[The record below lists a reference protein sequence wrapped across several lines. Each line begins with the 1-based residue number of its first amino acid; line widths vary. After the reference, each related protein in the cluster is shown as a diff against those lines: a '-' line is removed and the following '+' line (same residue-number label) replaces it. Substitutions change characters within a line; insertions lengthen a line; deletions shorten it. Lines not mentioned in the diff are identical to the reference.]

1 MNLPQCLTNAMLKKN
16 IMRTFVAIEVSDQN
30 VLNSI
35 SHVQSELSIK
45 AKPVELHNMH
55 FTVQFLGE
63 ISEEM
68 TRKISDALN
77 SLEFTPFLIS
87 FVGIGVFPKPSF
99 PRVIWIGTNEGVNEL
114 EKLAE
119 IIRAKLSQLEFSPD
133 KKFKPH
139 ITIFRVK
146 NKIEDVSNKL
156 EKFSAYPFG
165 KQTIS
170 EIKLKKSELTPNGP
184 IYTDLLVV
192 KGKK

>member
-1 MNLPQCLTNAMLKKN
+1 
-16 IMRTFVAIEVSDQN
+16 MRTFVAIEVSNKD

-35 SHVQSELSIK
+35 HKIQAELNIK

-63 ISEEM
+63 VSDEM
-68 TRKISDALN
+68 VKKISGALS
-77 SLEFTPFLIS
+77 SLEFSPFSIS
-87 FVGIGVFPKPSF
+87 FAGVGVFPNLNF

-119 IIRAKLSQLEFSPD
+119 MIRSKLSQLGFSPD

-139 ITIFRVK
+139 VTIFRVK
-146 NKIEDVSNKL
+146 NKIEDISSKL
-156 EKFSAYPFG
+156 EKFSSYYFG
-165 KQTIS
+165 EQTVS

-192 KGKK
+192 KGKQ

>member
-1 MNLPQCLTNAMLKKN
+1 
-16 IMRTFVAIEVSDQN
+16 MRTFVAIEVNNKD

-35 SHVQSELSIK
+35 HKIQTELNIK

-63 ISEEM
+63 VSEEM
-68 TRKISDALN
+68 IEKISDALN
-77 SLEFTPFLIS
+77 SIEFSAFSIS
-87 FVGIGVFPKPSF
+87 FVSVGVFPKPNF
-99 PRVIWIGTNEGVNEL
+99 PRVIWIGTNDGVKEL

-119 IIRAKLSQLEFSPD
+119 MIRSKLSHLGFSPD

-139 ITIFRVK
+139 VTIFRVK
-146 NKIEDVSNKL
+146 NKIEGVSDKL
-156 EKFSAYPFG
+156 EKFSSYCFG
-165 KQTIS
+165 EQTVS

-192 KGKK
+192 KGKQ

>member
-1 MNLPQCLTNAMLKKN
+1 
-16 IMRTFVAIEVSDQN
+16 MRIFVAIEVSDKN

-35 SHVQSELSIK
+35 HKIQTELNIK

-63 ISEEM
+63 VSEEM
-68 TRKISDALN
+68 VGKISDALN
-77 SLEFTPFLIS
+77 NIDFSSFSIS
-87 FVGIGVFPKPSF
+87 FASIGVFPKPNS
-99 PRVIWIGTNEGVNEL
+99 PRVIWIGTDDGVNEL

-119 IIRAKLSQLEFSPD
+119 MIRSKLSHLGFGPD

-139 ITIFRVK
+139 VTIFRVK
-146 NKIEDVSNKL
+146 NKIEDLSSKL
-156 EKFSAYPFG
+156 EKFSSYSFG
-165 KQTIS
+165 KQLVS

-192 KGKK
+192 KGKQ

>member
-1 MNLPQCLTNAMLKKN
+1 
-16 IMRTFVAIEVSDQN
+16 MRTFVAIEVNNNN
-30 VLNSI
+30 VLDSI
-35 SHVQSELSIK
+35 QQVQSKLNIK

-68 TRKISDALN
+68 LRKISDVLN
-77 SLEFTPFLIS
+77 GIEFSTFS
-87 FVGIGVFPKPSF
+87 VTFASIGAFPKPNS
-99 PRVIWIGTNEGVNEL
+99 PRVIWVGVNDGVNKL

-119 IIRAKLSQLEFSPD
+119 TIRSKLSDVGFSPD

-139 ITIFRVK
+139 VTIFRVK
-146 NKIEDVSNKL
+146 NRIEDLPFKL
-156 EKFSAYPFG
+156 ENFSSYSFG
-165 KQTIS
+165 KQEIS

-192 KGKK
+192 KGKQ

>member
-1 MNLPQCLTNAMLKKN
+1 
-16 IMRTFVAIEVSDQN
+16 MRTFVAIEVNNKD

-35 SHVQSELSIK
+35 HKIQSELNIK
-45 AKPVELHNMH
+45 AKPVEPHNMH

-63 ISEEM
+63 VSEEM
-68 TRKISDALN
+68 IGKISDALN
-77 SLEFTPFLIS
+77 SIEFSAFSIS
-87 FVGIGVFPKPSF
+87 FSSIGVFPKPNF
-99 PRVIWIGTNEGVNEL
+99 PRIIWIGTDDGVNKL

-119 IIRAKLSQLEFSPD
+119 MIRSKLSHLGFSPD

-139 ITIFRVK
+139 VTIFRVK
-146 NKIEDVSNKL
+146 NKIEDMSDKL
-156 EKFSAYPFG
+156 EKFSSYYFG

-192 KGKK
+192 KGKQ

>member
-1 MNLPQCLTNAMLKKN
+1 M
-16 IMRTFVAIEVSDQN
+16 MRAFVAIEVNNQN

-35 SHVQSELSIK
+35 YQVQSELNIE

-68 TRKISDALN
+68 VRKISDALN
-77 SLEFTPFLIS
+77 SIEFSAFSIS
-87 FVGIGVFPKPSF
+87 FMGVGVFPKPSF
-99 PRVIWIGTNEGVNEL
+99 PRVIWIGTNDGINEL

-119 IIRAKLSQLEFSPD
+119 MIRTKLSQLGFRPD

-139 ITIFRVK
+139 VTIFRVK
-146 NKIEDVSNKL
+146 NKIEGISDKL
-156 EKFSAYPFG
+156 EKFSSYNFG
-165 KQTIS
+165 KQTVS

-192 KGKK
+192 KGKQ

>member
-1 MNLPQCLTNAMLKKN
+1 
-16 IMRTFVAIEVSDQN
+16 MRAFVAIEVSNKD

-35 SHVQSELSIK
+35 HKIQTELNIK

-68 TRKISDALN
+68 VRKISDALN
-77 SLEFTPFLIS
+77 SIKFSAFSIS
-87 FVGIGVFPKPSF
+87 FTSIGVFPNPNS
-99 PRVIWIGTNEGVNEL
+99 PRVIWIGANDGVNEL

-119 IIRAKLSQLEFSPD
+119 MIRLKLSQIGFSPD

-139 ITIFRVK
+139 VTIFRVK
-146 NKIEDVSNKL
+146 NKIEDLSNKL
-156 EKFSAYPFG
+156 EKFSSYSFG
-165 KQTIS
+165 KQLVS
-170 EIKLKKSELTPNGP
+170 EIKLKKSELTYQGP

-192 KGKK
+192 KGK

>member
-1 MNLPQCLTNAMLKKN
+1 
-16 IMRTFVAIEVSDQN
+16 MRTFVAIEVNNKD

-35 SHVQSELSIK
+35 HKIQTELNIK

-63 ISEEM
+63 VSEEM
-68 TRKISDALN
+68 VGKISDALN
-77 SLEFTPFLIS
+77 SIEFSAFSIS
-87 FVGIGVFPKPSF
+87 FMGVGVFPKPSF
-99 PRVIWIGTNEGVNEL
+99 PRVIWIGTNDGINEL

-119 IIRAKLSQLEFSPD
+119 MIRTKLSQIGFHPD

-139 ITIFRVK
+139 VTIFRVK
-146 NKIEDVSNKL
+146 NKIEGLSDKL
-156 EKFSAYPFG
+156 EKFSSYNFG
-165 KQTIS
+165 KQTVS

-192 KGKK
+192 KGKQ

>member
-1 MNLPQCLTNAMLKKN
+1 
-16 IMRTFVAIEVSDQN
+16 MRTFVAIEVSDQN

-35 SHVQSELSIK
+35 SQVQSELNIK
-45 AKPVELHNMH
+45 AKPVELYNMH

-63 ISEEM
+63 VSEEM
-68 TRKISDALN
+68 IGKISGVL
-77 SLEFTPFLIS
+77 SGLEFSSFSIS

-99 PRVIWIGTNEGVNEL
+99 PRVVWVGTEEGITEL
-114 EKLAE
+114 EKLVE
-119 IIRAKLSQLEFSPD
+119 MIRSKLSHLGFSPD

-139 ITIFRVK
+139 VTIFRVK
-146 NKIEDVSNKL
+146 NKIEDVSDKL
-156 EKFSAYPFG
+156 ERFSSYYFG
-165 KQTIS
+165 KQTVS

>member
-1 MNLPQCLTNAMLKKN
+1 
-16 IMRTFVAIEVSDQN
+16 MRTFVAIEVSDKN

-35 SHVQSELSIK
+35 HKIQTELNIK

-63 ISEEM
+63 VSEEM
-68 TRKISDALN
+68 IGKISDALN
-77 SLEFTPFLIS
+77 SIEFSAFSITFGS
-87 FVGIGVFPKPSF
+87 IGVFPKPNS
-99 PRVIWIGTNEGVNEL
+99 PRVIWIGVTDGINEL

-119 IIRAKLSQLEFSPD
+119 IIRSKLSDIGFSPD

-139 ITIFRVK
+139 VTIFRVK
-146 NKIEDVSNKL
+146 NKIEDISSKL
-156 EKFSAYPFG
+156 EKFSSCSFG
-165 KQTIS
+165 KQLVS

-192 KGKK
+192 KGKQ

>member
-1 MNLPQCLTNAMLKKN
+1 
-16 IMRTFVAIEVSDQN
+16 MRTFVAIEVNDKH

-35 SHVQSELSIK
+35 SQVQSELNIK

-63 ISEEM
+63 VTEEM
-68 TRKISDALN
+68 VRKISDALN
-77 SLEFTPFLIS
+77 SIEFSAFSIS
-87 FVGIGVFPKPSF
+87 FVNIGVFPKPNF
-99 PRVIWIGTNEGVNEL
+99 PRIIWIGTNDGVNEL

-119 IIRAKLSQLEFSPD
+119 IIRSKLSHLGFNPD

-139 ITIFRVK
+139 VTIFRVK
-146 NKIEDVSNKL
+146 NKIEGISNKL
-156 EKFSAYPFG
+156 EKFSSYYFG
-165 KQTIS
+165 KQIVS

-192 KGKK
+192 KGKR

>member
-1 MNLPQCLTNAMLKKN
+1 
-16 IMRTFVAIEVSDQN
+16 MRTFVAIEVSSKD

-35 SHVQSELSIK
+35 HKIQTELNIK

-63 ISEEM
+63 VSNEM
-68 TRKISDALN
+68 IEKISGALSN
-77 SLEFTPFLIS
+77 IEFSVFSIS
-87 FVGIGVFPKPSF
+87 FANIGVFPKPNF
-99 PRVIWIGTNEGVNEL
+99 PRVIWIGTNDGVNEL

-119 IIRAKLSQLEFSPD
+119 VIRSKLSHLGFSPD

-139 ITIFRVK
+139 VTIFRVK
-146 NKIEDVSNKL
+146 NKSEDISSKL
-156 EKFSAYPFG
+156 EKFSSYDFG
-165 KQTIS
+165 KQTVS

-192 KGKK
+192 KGKQ